1 MVWTMGIREKI
12 RCHNRF
18 AILSEPDEDQDE
30 MSVSNDTFFD
40 WDELE
45 KTWSAMN
52 VLQEEV
58 LAWWHIEDPDG
69 PSGYR
74 AWPKQPEAANYRY
87 RQYGNSDGKAKA
99 PQPDAKPKGPQP
111 DARAGAGFRISG
123 VSGFEVQFIQQQGAG
138 F

>member
-1 MVWTMGIREKI
+1 MSLGTFM
-12 RCHNRF
+12 
-18 AILSEPDEDQDE
+18 ILSRHQGMTYWSHPENVVTVH
-30 MSVSNDTFFD
+30 SRKC
-40 WDELE
+40 LE
-45 KTWSAMN
+45 

>member
-87 RQYGNSDGKAKA
+87 RQYGNSDGKAKGTTTTTTMGQSLELAVVA
-99 PQPDAKPKGPQP
+99 PTGPQ
-111 DARAGAGFRISG
+111 A
-123 VSGFEVQFIQQQGAG
+123 VSEASEG
-138 F
+138 